1 MKKTSTIILCFCI
14 AASVAAQ
21 QRPHYSQYVL
31 NNYIVNPAVTGIE
44 NYADIKMSMRNQWVG
59 IPGAPKTVYFTAHT
73 PLNKKDYRE
82 NVTSLGMKNN
92 PMGYDFTE
100 TYNSAEPHHGIGV
113 SAFNYTTGYIN
124 RINAMVN
131 YAYHMGLNETWN
143 LGGGFGGGFSHI
155 AVNRSQILIE
165 NPNDPLI
172 GSMTGIKRKFKPD
185 LSAGLFL
192 YSKKYFFG
200 LSGQQLIPAKLDIT
214 DTSYQT
220 SLVPHL
226 FGTAG
231 IRIALN
237 EYVSFLPSVMFRYI
251 KNTPITVDYNLKLQ
265 YTNFMWIGANVR
277 RGDGISAL
285 AGINFNST
293 LNVSYAYDMTARNTL
308 LGPLNK
314 GTHEL
319 VVGFVLNNRYNDMS
333 PRKVW

>member
-1 MKKTSTIILCFCI
+1 MKRVSILFILFFIVCAVF
-14 AASVAAQ
+14 AQ

-31 NNYIVNPAVTGIE
+31 NNYIINPAVTGIE

-59 IPGAPKTVYFTAHT
+59 IPGMPKTVYFTAHT

-100 TYNSAEPHHGIGV
+100 TYTSAEPHHGVGI
-113 SAFNYTTGYIN
+113 SAYNYSTGYIN
-124 RINAMVN
+124 RINAMAT
-131 YAYHMGLNETWN
+131 YAYHMGLSETWN
-143 LGGGFGGGFSHI
+143 LAGGFGAGFSNI
-155 AVNRSQILIE
+155 AINRSQILIE

-172 GSMTGIKRKFKPD
+172 GALTGIKRKFKPD
-185 LSAGLFL
+185 LSAGLYL
-192 YSKKYFFG
+192 YSRKYFFG
-200 LSGQQLIPAKLDIT
+200 ISGQQLIPSKLDIT

-220 SLVPHL
+220 SLIPHL
-226 FGTAG
+226 FTTAG
-231 IRIALN
+231 VRIRLN
-237 EYVSFLPSVMFRYI
+237 EYISFLPSVMFRYV
-251 KNTPITVDYNLKLQ
+251 KNLPLTVDYNLKLQ
-265 YTNFMWIGANVR
+265 YTNFMWIGANIR

-285 AGINFNST
+285 AGINFNQM
-293 LNVSYAYDMTARNTL
+293 LNMSYAYDMTASKTL

-319 VVGFVLNNRYNDMS
+319 VVGFVLNNKYNDMS